1 MEKIGLVNF
10 DVFFLSQM
18 TLPNWLT
25 FPLGSLT
32 VTLTDFLFWIYSFLL
47 MLVFLLQSQF
57 IFFPTQHRML
67 LFIAESDY
75 FRDDWDGLRD
85 HLRVFP

>member
-32 VTLTDFLFWIYSFLL
+32 VTLTDLLFWIYSFLL
-47 MLVFLLQSQF
+47 RLVFFYSRNLLSFQLNTGC
-57 IFFPTQHRML
+57 FFSSRSL
-67 LFIAESDY
+67 DY
-75 FRDDWDGLRD
+75 FRDIGM
-85 HLRVFP
+85 VFVII